1 MQLPALP
8 SGHITQSVRTMY
20 VDPGSAG
27 LLIQGFF
34 AGVATAV
41 AMVVRWRHC
50 ISARLRRKPR
60 DAADD

>member
-1 MQLPALP
+1 
-8 SGHITQSVRTMY
+8 MY
-20 VDPGSAG
+20 FDPGSAG
-27 LLIQGFF
+27 LLIQGLF

-41 AMVVRWRHC
+41 AMVVRWRHW